1 MSSETLI
8 YIILAGIIALGLA
21 LFQYFTK
28 KKSVSRLNM
37 LFTFLRFLTIF
48 SVLLLI
54 INPSFDQI
62 KVSVEKPNLVV
73 AIDNSSSIKHLKQD
87 ERTLEFIEKIKIN
100 TDIQNKFNI
109 NYYTFGENLKDSD
122 SITFSDKQTNISKA
136 FSQLN
141 QIYKQTISPT
151 ILITDGNQTYG
162 NDYEFSTNSYK
173 QPIYPI
179 ILGDTITYTDLKI
192 QQLNVNKY
200 AYLKNK
206 FPVEA
211 IVVYNGNRDVNSK
224 FIVKNGN
231 SIVYSKALR
240 FSKNDNSKVVNFTL
254 PANSVGVSNY
264 RATLVPLESEKN
276 KINNSKNFAVEVIN
290 QKTKIAIV
298 SDYLHPD
305 LGALKKSIE
314 SNEQRSVS
322 ILKPKDLISQINDF
336 QLVILY
342 QPNNKF
348 STVFDKLDAQN
359 KNRFVIV
366 GTKTSLSFLN
376 GVSKNYSHTVTNQT
390 ENYLAE
396 LNINYAPFII
406 DDIDFESFPPLL
418 SNYGEAQFNVPFQ
431 SILNKT
437 INGVSLKQPLL
448 ATLETN
454 GRREAV
460 LFGENI
466 WQWRSQSYLNEKSF
480 NGFDNFIGK
489 LIQYL
494 ASNKQKSRL
503 NLDYESFY
511 SGSRNIMIKAEFFDK
526 NYVFDTRETLNIT
539 VTDKI
544 SKEKKT
550 FPLILKNNN
559 YQVDLSSLPPSE
571 YSFTVRATNENMSKS
586 GSFQILEYN
595 VEQQFLNAN
604 VTKLQQLATNSSGS
618 SYFIVDTENVI
629 NDLLNDNRFTPIQ
642 KSSKNTIP
650 LIDWK
655 YLLAIIALSLG
666 LEWFLRKYNGLI

>member
-586 GSFQILEYN
+586 GGFQILEYN

-629 NDLLNDNRFTPIQ
+629 NELLNDNRFTPIQ